1 MRNTL
6 YLVMVSSLA
15 IVLSACACDPPDT
28 VPFVDIARYMGKW
41 YEIAKYPVFFEQGLV
56 GVSAEYTLLDDG
68 TVRVVNRGFRET
80 FDGTE
85 ARIEGKATVADP
97 TTNAKLTVQF
107 GLIPLGFLGPN
118 YWIIELGENYEY
130 AVVSDRCKSTLW
142 IFSRTPQME
151 PEVYEAIVSRLHT
164 RGFDVERLE
173 LMPQPDASQGE

>member
-1 MRNTL
+1 MRSIMFSIMALGGT
-6 YLVMVSSLA
+6 
-15 IVLSACACDPPDT
+15 VLLPACACDPPDT

-68 TVRVVNRGFRET
+68 TVRVVNRGYR
-80 FDGTE
+80 GTLNGAE

-97 TTNAKLTVQF
+97 VTNAKLTVEF
-107 GLIPLGFLGPN
+107 GPIPLGFLGSN
-118 YWIIELGENYEY
+118 YWIIELGDDYEY

-142 IFSRTPQME
+142 ILSRTPQIA
-151 PEVYEAIVSRLHT
+151 PEVYDAVVNRLSA

-173 LMPQPDASQGE
+173 LMPQPEAS